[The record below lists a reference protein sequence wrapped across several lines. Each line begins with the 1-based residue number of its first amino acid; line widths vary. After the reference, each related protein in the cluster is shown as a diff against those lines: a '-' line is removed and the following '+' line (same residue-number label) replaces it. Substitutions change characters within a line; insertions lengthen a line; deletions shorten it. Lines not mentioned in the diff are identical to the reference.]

1 MTTINQLLQQSDFS
15 KSDLVQLLHTE
26 GDDLKLLY
34 KHAEHTKLNH
44 VGNKVYLRG
53 LLEYSNLC
61 GKNCLYCGIRQNNQT
76 LHRYTMTENEIETAI
91 RYAYEHDY
99 GSIVVQSGE
108 RNDKAFVEE
117 IDKVLQIAS
126 RIGKQSLGITLSCGE
141 QTKETYRR
149 WFELGATRYLLRIET
164 SNENLYYS
172 IHPRNAKHDFS
183 ARLQALSDLQACG
196 YQTGTG
202 VLIGFPNQS
211 IESLADDLLFMKQQ
225 NIDMCGMGP
234 YVVSENTPLQKLA
247 HQIPSIATRVE
258 LSLKMVALLRIIMPK
273 VNIAATTAMQTLDKL
288 AREKAIRIGANV
300 LMPNLTPT
308 CYREDYSLY
317 QNKPGQK
324 EQPED
329 SLITLQKMVENVDCR
344 IAFGEKGSSKH
355 YSDK

>member
-1 MTTINQLLQQSDFS
+1 MNQLLQQSDFS
-15 KSDLVQLLHTE
+15 KSDLIQLLHAE

-34 KHAEHTKLNH
+34 EHAEQTKLNQ

-61 GKNCLYCGIRQNNQT
+61 KKNCLYCGIRQNNKT
-76 LHRYTMTENEIETAI
+76 LHRYTMSESEIETAI
-91 RYAYEHDY
+91 RYAHEHDY

-108 RNDKAFVEE
+108 RSDKAFIGE
-117 IDKVLQIAS
+117 IDKILQISS
-126 RIGKQSLGITLSCGE
+126 RIGKHQLGITLSCGE

-149 WFELGATRYLLRIET
+149 WFDLGATRYLLRIET

-172 IHPRNAKHDFS
+172 IHPRNAKHLFS
-183 ARLQALSDLQACG
+183 ARLQALSDLQTCG

-211 IESLADDLLFMKQQ
+211 IESLADDLLFMKKI

-234 YVVSENTPLQKLA
+234 YVVSKHTPLEKLA
-247 HQIPSIATRVE
+247 HQITDSATRVE
-258 LSLKMVALLRIIMPK
+258 LSLKMVALLRILMPTI
-273 VNIAATTAMQTLDKL
+273 NLAATTAMQTLDKL

-300 LMPNLTPT
+300 LMPNITPT

-329 SLITLQKMVENVDCR
+329 SLATLQKMVKNAGCR
-344 IAFGEKGSSKH
+344 IAFGKKGNSKH
-355 YSDK
+355 YSFIH